1 MITFRTQY
9 SNNVRPVS
17 NAGSRMKKKFLLQFN
32 ERGEQCL
39 VEVGQHN
46 LYEEIQSYRE
56 STDLAYILSRLD
68 PEQVN
73 GIVSED
79 YSAMLSSDVLDVTQL
94 PTNLGD
100 MLNLSKRGEQLFN
113 SLPVQVREEFNFSLH
128 NFLREFGTQNFM
140 ERIERL
146 NSKMFPNVSR
156 ETIKPK
162 ENEKEIEKDVK

>member
-9 SNNVRPVS
+9 NNNVKPVS
-17 NAGSRMKKKFLLQFN
+17 NAGSRMKKKFLLQYN
-32 ERGEQCL
+32 DRGEQCL
-39 VEVGQHN
+39 VEVGKHN
-46 LYEEIQSYRE
+46 LYEEIQSYRQ

-140 ERIERL
+140 ERIQRL
-146 NSKMFPNVSR
+146 NDKMYSNVSR

-162 ENEKEIEKDVK
+162 EMEIEKDVE

>member
-1 MITFRTQY
+1 MLSFRTQY
-9 SNNVRPVS
+9 SNDVRPVS
-17 NAGSRMKKKFLLQFN
+17 NAGSRMKKKFLLQYN
-32 ERGEQCL
+32 DRGEQCL
-39 VEVGQHN
+39 VEAGKHN
-46 LYEEIQSYRE
+46 LYEEIQSYRQ

-79 YSAMLSSDVLDVTQL
+79 YSALLSSDVLDVTQL

-140 ERIERL
+140 ERIHRL
-146 NSKMFPNVSR
+146 NDKMYPNVSR
-156 ETIKPK
+156 ETLDTGK
-162 ENEKEIEKDVK
+162 EQEDVK